1 MSFVRPSTTTCP
13 LKNFPK
19 QNYCL
24 GGIQVL
30 GTHREMPRLIQ
41 IYKIAEQHKLPVS
54 AVFKEYILTPE
65 KRLEIGK
72 VLDMEPYELDQM
84 CDTPPSQKK
93 LLSFF

>member
-1 MSFVRPSTTTCP
+1 
-13 LKNFPK
+13 
-19 QNYCL
+19 
-24 GGIQVL
+24 
-30 GTHREMPRLIQ
+30 MPRLNQ